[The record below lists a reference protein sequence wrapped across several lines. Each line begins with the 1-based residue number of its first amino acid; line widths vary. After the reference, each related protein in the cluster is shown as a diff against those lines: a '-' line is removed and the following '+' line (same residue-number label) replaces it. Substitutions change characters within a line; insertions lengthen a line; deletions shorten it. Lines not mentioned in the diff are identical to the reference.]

1 VLTSGPHIA
10 FTGWFL
16 RERFLRPTGEAVP
29 LTETPARMRGV
40 GGGYVKV
47 WPTCHPQ
54 ARNGGLGLA
63 QQTEMELG
71 REGQYGP

>member
-1 VLTSGPHIA
+1 MA

-16 RERFLRPTGEAVP
+16 RERFLRPIGEAVP
-29 LTETPARMRGV
+29 LTEAPARVRGV

-47 WPTCHPQ
+47 RPTCHPQ
-54 ARNGGLGLA
+54 AHDSGLELA

-71 REGQYGP
+71 RRLDSAQQGTR